1 MLAIRQIIE
10 DPQDVIP
17 IPPEFRHRR
26 TEVIFMALEP
36 ESINPPQ
43 QNLAT
48 EAVKVPRTD
57 WFKGYQAEQ
66 DRDVLAS
73 LPIDEAAE
81 DWEW

>member
-36 ESINPPQ
+36 EQGTANPS
-43 QNLAT
+43 ACDAIDVFRGKGKGG
-48 EAVKVPRTD
+48 AVSRLLGD
-57 WFKGYQAEQ
+57 RQADREQ
-66 DRDVLAS
+66 E
-73 LPIDEAAE
+73 I
-81 DWEW
+81 